1 MKHLKKYFLTSILFH
16 FIGFMTFSCT
26 DVQSTMPKNL
36 DDIRSKS
43 NYSAKPEKKKQAE
56 DFSELMTAY
65 NQDSVRLSILGI
77 TRDTTDSFLDQFI
90 YEKSER
96 FLVSDSSNHVFNH
109 RFWLFKP
116 DSNAVKNVFYNWFDQ
131 QFCQR
136 NDAIKM
142 YSQQK
147 LYREHLLFICTNQS
161 IHVVSSSSKIDALKW
176 IRYIQ
181 FTEKKV
187 QFIYICHQPKNK
199 KAQWFTYKQQQLTPI
214 PAI

>member
-1 MKHLKKYFLTSILFH
+1 MKHLKKYFLTWILYH
-16 FIGFMTFSCT
+16 FTGLITISCN
-26 DVQSTMPKNL
+26 DVQSTKPKSL

-43 NYSAKPEKKKQAE
+43 SYSVKAEKKTPAE

-65 NQDSVRLSILGI
+65 NQDSVQLRISGI
-77 TRDTTDSFLDQFI
+77 SRDSTDSFLDQFI

-96 FLVSDSSNHVFNH
+96 FLVSDSSNHLFNH

-136 NDAIKM
+136 NEAIKM

-181 FTEKKV
+181 FTEKKA

-199 KAQWFTYKQQQLTPI
+199 KAQWFTYKKHLLTLI

>member
-1 MKHLKKYFLTSILFH
+1 
-16 FIGFMTFSCT
+16 MTFSCT